1 MAFSYC
7 LEGEFALKLKSACLI
22 LLVLLLSVAAS
33 PAHEL
38 TIISEENPPFNYFKD
53 GVFTGSSSEV
63 VREIM
68 RRLDL
73 PAQIQVLT
81 WARAY
86 QLALTQPNVVLFST
100 ARTQKRE
107 NLFHWVGPLYKVRF
121 GFYARRGSGP
131 YPTCLAD
138 AREVSAIATY
148 KNDVREQML
157 QSLGFTNLDSSKSP
171 TSNLKKLLAGR
182 VDLWLYSNLGVPL
195 IAKQIGINP
204 EAVELVLPFRDS
216 NVYIAI
222 SKGTPQIVV
231 DQWQAALDNM
241 KREGVFEKI
250 SKQWLPDESILQIR
264 PVANKTNLA
273 GLKLKIYTENSP
285 PNNYLENGRLKGLS
299 VDIVREIL
307 GRLNMRDNIQVVPW
321 ARGYTLALTQPNVAL
336 FSTTRLPQ
344 REKLFKW
351 VGPLYSQTWGFYARK
366 DSALNITSLE
376 QAKAIPR
383 IGTYH
388 KDAKE
393 QYLLANGFR
402 NLVST
407 NKNLSNIRH
416 LMEGN
421 IDLWASS
428 DLNMPYLAR
437 QAGYDPDQFKL
448 VLPFKRVRNYIAFS
462 IQSPEALVTMWQQT
476 LDELKHDGTYDR
488 LCNR

>member
-1 MAFSYC
+1 MN
-7 LEGEFALKLKSACLI
+7 LKSAFI
-22 LLVLLLSVAAS
+22 LVFVLLLSAAVS

-38 TIISEENPPFNYFKD
+38 TIVSEENPPFNYLQD
-53 GVFTGSSSEV
+53 GVFTGSSTEV
-63 VREIM
+63 VREIT

-73 PAQIQVLT
+73 PADIQVLT

-100 ARTQKRE
+100 ARTQERE
-107 NLFHWVGPLYKVRF
+107 NLFHWVGPIYKVHF

-138 AREVSAIATY
+138 AKKVSAIATY
-148 KNDVREQML
+148 KDDVREQL
-157 QSLGFTNLDSSKSP
+157 LKSLGFTNLDSSKSP
-171 TSNLKKLLAGR
+171 ASNLKKLLSGR
-182 VDLWLYSNLGVPL
+182 VDLWLHSNLGVSS
-195 IAKQIGINP
+195 IAKQIGIDP
-204 EAVELVLPFRDS
+204 DEVELVLPFKD
-216 NVYIAI
+216 NNAYIAI
-222 SKGTPQIVV
+222 SKGTPRSVI

-250 SKQWLPDESILQIR
+250 SKQWLPDESIPKVRAVIS
-264 PVANKTNLA
+264 KSKLA

-285 PNNYLENGRLKGLS
+285 PASYMEDGRLKGIS
-299 VDIVREIL
+299 VDLVREIL
-307 GRLNMRDNIQVVPW
+307 RRLNMPDNIQAVPW

-351 VGPLYSQTWGFYARK
+351 VGPLYSQIWGLYARK

-376 QAKAIPR
+376 QAKTVDR
-383 IGTYH
+383 IGTYY

-416 LMEGN
+416 LMDGT

-428 DLNMPYLAR
+428 DFNMPYLAR
-437 QAGYDPDQFKL
+437 QAGVDPDQLKL
-448 VLPFKRVRNYIAFS
+448 VLPFKQVQNYIAFS
-462 IQSPEALVTMWQQT
+462 IQSPESLVSLWQQT
-476 LDELKHDGTYDR
+476 LDELKYDGTYDR